1 MLTIL
6 LTSAVL
12 AQAPETNEDQTVIF
26 PTETIID
33 FVDVEVTANNTKPEI
48 RIVQEWKPARADS
61 LIRLRTSFQTEMNNS
76 VEDVK

>member
-12 AQAPETNEDQTVIF
+12 AQAPETND
-26 PTETIID
+26 
-33 FVDVEVTANNTKPEI
+33 DVEVIIAKETLVDFIGVEITGNTVQPEL

-61 LIRLRTSFQTEMNNS
+61 LIRLRTSFQTEMNYS
-76 VEDVK
+76 VDTVK